1 MANEH
6 TTPDQ
11 TRTLRIL
18 ESWLPLAQEANLL
31 YGWQYDYA
39 SLENLVLRAAPA
51 LDRVCSALDARV
63 ILWHYH
69 RRAQSRR

>member
-6 TTPDQ
+6 TTHDQ
-11 TRTLRIL
+11 TRTLRML
-18 ESWLPLAQEANLL
+18 ECWLPLAQEANLL
-31 YGWQYDYA
+31 YGWQYDYL

-51 LDRVCSALDARV
+51 LDRVYSALEARV

-69 RRAQSRR
+69 KRIQSL